1 MRASPLPH
9 PPGPAS
15 WRRDGA
21 EGFAA
26 CRRQAWRSEPG
37 TEPCGGEPARALR
50 SGRGAERRGCS
61 AGPSIGNEDRGRKDP
76 TDRPAGF
83 CPRLLGARGRASAS
97 GSDPAARRREPPA
110 VLRRWALAL
119 SLALLA
125 ALLLLSPAGAQ
136 TFPPLTGRV
145 VDAAG
150 LLDPATEADL
160 TRELQAFEAKSSDQV
175 VVATVPDLQGYEIE
189 DYGYRLGRA
198 WGIGQKGENNG
209 VILLVSRGDRRVRI
223 EVGYGLEGTLTDAL
237 SRLVIEGDILPRFRA
252 NDYAGGI
259 KAGTQAILQI
269 LGGDAAEVKA
279 RAERNSG
286 WQEGDGG
293 GWLTLGVILFILA
306 VAIGPLVL
314 AFLARLFGGG
324 GRGGPGGG
332 TPLPARR
339 RRRALPV
346 GPVWGGGMGSGWGG
360 SGWGGGGSSSG
371 GFSGGG
377 GSFGGGGA
385 SGSW

>member
-1 MRASPLPH
+1 MPLRS
-9 PPGPAS
+9 AQ
-15 WRRDGA
+15 RRD
-21 EGFAA
+21 
-26 CRRQAWRSEPG
+26 
-37 TEPCGGEPARALR
+37 
-50 SGRGAERRGCS
+50 
-61 AGPSIGNEDRGRKDP
+61 I
-76 TDRPAGF
+76 RPADESSAQV
-83 CPRLLGARGRASAS
+83 CPR
-97 GSDPAARRREPPA
+97 PI
-110 VLRRWALAL
+110 
-119 SLALLA
+119 ALLA
-125 ALLLLSPAGAQ
+125 VRFQAAALVLLAAILLVSPAGAQ

-150 LLDPATEADL
+150 LLDPATRAAL
-160 TRELQAFEAKSSDQV
+160 TRELEAFETRSSDQV

-332 TPLPARR
+332 TPLPVRR

-360 SGWGGGGSSSG
+360 GGSSSG
-371 GFSGGG
+371 GFSGSG

>member
-1 MRASPLPH
+1 M
-9 PPGPAS
+9 
-15 WRRDGA
+15 
-21 EGFAA
+21 
-26 CRRQAWRSEPG
+26 
-37 TEPCGGEPARALR
+37 
-50 SGRGAERRGCS
+50 
-61 AGPSIGNEDRGRKDP
+61 
-76 TDRPAGF
+76 
-83 CPRLLGARGRASAS
+83 
-97 GSDPAARRREPPA
+97 
-110 VLRRWALAL
+110 
-119 SLALLA
+119 LLA
-125 ALLLLSPAGAQ
+125 AILLVSPAGAQ

-150 LLDPATEADL
+150 LLDPATRAAL
-160 TRELQAFEAKSSDQV
+160 TRELEAFETRSSDQV

-259 KAGTQAILQI
+259 KAGTEAILQI

-332 TPLPARR
+332 TPLPVRR

-346 GPVWGGGMGSGWGG
+346 GPVWGGGGMG

-371 GFSGGG
+371 GFSGSG